1 MICFHSWKDLL
12 TLRRTRDHKRWQPNL
27 ILWKHCTCMVG
38 RSISECVSHRE
49 DWNPLVDE
57 KAVLRIIFNSLWP
70 SELDFLI
77 FIQGKLFSC
86 FAFFEN
92 DLCGA
97 GYKISET
104 RPGIPARRRAP
115 PFLSAGVARWVV
127 ALNLKA
133 SIIVIHQARFGVK
146 IPLPPSCGMGMG
158 PWIALENLHDS
169 SPPWLEGNHW

>member
-1 MICFHSWKDLL
+1 
-12 TLRRTRDHKRWQPNL
+12 
-27 ILWKHCTCMVG
+27 MVG

-77 FIQGKLFSC
+77 FTQGKLFSC

-97 GYKISET
+97 GYKNSET
-104 RPGIPARRRAP
+104 QPGIPAPCRALRFHP
-115 PFLSAGVARWVV
+115 QEWLV
-127 ALNLKA
+127 ALNLNA
-133 SIIVIHQARFGVK
+133 SIIIIHQARFGVK
-146 IPLPPSCGMGMG
+146 IPLPLAVEWG
-158 PWIALENLHDS
+158 PESLWKICTIPAPLDWKAITDNVSWPFQFLRI
-169 SPPWLEGNHW
+169 L